1 MHRPDRRAS
10 PYRPETG
17 PVTISVEKFE
27 ALLPQA
33 LNRATG
39 AKPKQDIFFLIRT
52 HLLPLRNNNFGA
64 SSSCRNSTPCLQCS
78 FLVFSSR
85 RATVRSSTSLL
96 PRWSSSRTGRIGP
109 RRRRRNMKV
118 RELRTSEMKLRRL
131 ISRPKNDKS
140 MTFANCCGQHRSQ
153 SKGLCVFKSW
163 KAQQTSGAVPR
174 CTFKL
179 PRV

>member
-52 HLLPLRNNNFGA
+52 HLLPLRNNNLEQAVHVAIPRLAFSA
-64 SSSCRNSTPCLQCS
+64 LFWC
-78 FLVFSSR
+78 FL
-85 RATVRSSTSLL
+85 A
-96 PRWSSSRTGRIGP
+96 
-109 RRRRRNMKV
+109 
-118 RELRTSEMKLRRL
+118 E
-131 ISRPKNDKS
+131 
-140 MTFANCCGQHRSQ
+140 GQ
-153 SKGLCVFKSW
+153 L
-163 KAQQTSGAVPR
+163 
-174 CTFKL
+174 
-179 PRV
+179 